1 MAAERGGPT
10 LIRSVQRALR
20 LIEVVGERDGRATA
34 KEIARAADL
43 PLATAYHLL
52 RTCTHEGWLQRLDDG
67 TYVLGHRFDT
77 VHLRGRAAAGVAQA
91 RPALEWLRDAA
102 GGPVYLARLVD
113 GEIVVV
119 DVVDGPKAPRIDLCV
134 GVHDAGH
141 ATALGK
147 CILGQLAT
155 TEQDEYLSRHP
166 LHDLT
171 PHTVVDRRRLRLPGP
186 GQVAV
191 DEEEYALG
199 IRCVAVPVVTPAGVA
214 AVGEVDPPAARARSR
229 WQAAL
234 PVAARRVS
242 RALVMR

>member
-1 MAAERGGPT
+1 MAAEHGGPT

-20 LIEVVGERDGRATA
+20 LIEIVGEREGRATA
-34 KEIARAADL
+34 KEIARASGL

-67 TYVLGHRFDT
+67 TYVLGHRLDS
-77 VHLRGRAAAGVAQA
+77 VHRRGRDAAGIASA

-102 GGPVYLARLVD
+102 GGPVYLARQVD

-119 DVVDGPKAPRIDLCV
+119 EIVDGPKTPRIDLCV
-134 GVHDAGH
+134 GVHDAAH

-147 CILGQLAT
+147 CILAQLAAH
-155 TEQDEYLSRHP
+155 ERDEYLSRHP
-166 LHDLT
+166 LYDLT
-171 PHTVVDRRRLRLPGP
+171 PHTVVDRRCLRLPAA

-199 IRCVAVPVVTPAGVA
+199 VHCLAAPVAESGYVA
-214 AVGEVDPPAARARSR
+214 AVGVVLPPTARARSR
-229 WQAAL
+229 SRDAL
-234 PVAARRVS
+234 VLGAGRVS
-242 RALVMR
+242 RALALR

>member
-1 MAAERGGPT
+1 MAAEHGGPT

-20 LIEVVGERDGRATA
+20 LIEIVGEREGRATA
-34 KEIARAADL
+34 KEIARASGL

-67 TYVLGHRFDT
+67 TYVLGHRLDS
-77 VHLRGRAAAGVAQA
+77 VHRRGREAAGIASA

-102 GGPVYLARLVD
+102 GGPVYLARQVD

-119 DVVDGPKAPRIDLCV
+119 EIVDGPKTPRIDLCV
-134 GVHDAGH
+134 GVHDAAH

-147 CILGQLAT
+147 CILGQLAAP
-155 TEQDEYLSRHP
+155 EQDEYLSRHP

-171 PHTVVDRRRLRLPGP
+171 PHTVVDRRWLRLPGP

-199 IRCVAVPVVTPAGVA
+199 VHCLAAAVVESGYVA
-214 AVGEVDPPAARARSR
+214 AVGVVVSPAARARHRSR
-229 WQAAL
+229 DAL
-234 PVAARRVS
+234 VVGAERVS
-242 RALVMR
+242 RALALR